1 MRLLNKGD
9 RARMS
14 TLTQPEPRIFAGEAA
29 QRFHRKTLVWD
40 CLSLYYI
47 LDELYAQQSLDGG
60 VNVVNATFGTED
72 EWETV
77 LRNFEKGLQKIEK
90 SPLLKLALCADDIL
104 KAQAQGKLAIVIGTQ
119 GSSFI
124 EKELYRVELL
134 YRLGMRICGL
144 AYTGGTLH
152 ADGCGEKR
160 DAGISFLGRELIDI
174 VNGLPMW
181 LDLSHCGHRTRA
193 EAVLIA
199 RAPVCTHSNAY
210 GLNPND
216 RNTMDETARAIVAKG
231 GMLGVCGLAKTVW
244 PQNATLDRIVDHIDY
259 YAKLIGPQNVG
270 FGCDFVAAYKASGQ
284 ILPASKRWRTLR
296 PDVFG
301 TVDEFLTL
309 SYPDGLTQ
317 IRELPN
323 LTQTLFDRKYA
334 EEEIAG
340 IMGGNWLRTFKTL
353 VG

>member
-1 MRLLNKGD
+1 
-9 RARMS
+9 MS
-14 TLTQPEPRIFAGEAA
+14 KVAQPAPIVFAGEAA
-29 QRFHRKTLVWD
+29 KKFHQKTLVWD

-47 LDELYAQQSLDGG
+47 LEELYAQQSLDGG

-72 EWETV
+72 DWETV
-77 LRNFEKGLQKIEK
+77 LRNFEKGLQQIEK

-104 KAQAQGKLAIVIGTQ
+104 QAQREGKLAIVIGTQ

-152 ADGCGEKR
+152 ADGCGERR
-160 DAGISFLGRELIDI
+160 DAGVSYLGRDLIDI

-181 LDLSHCGHRTRA
+181 LDISHCGHRTRA
-193 EAVLIA
+193 EAVVLA
-199 RAPVCTHSNAY
+199 RAPVCTHSNAF
-210 GLNPND
+210 GLNAND
-216 RNTMDETARAIVAKG
+216 RNTTDETAQAIVAKG

-244 PQNATLDRIVDHIDY
+244 PQDATLNHIVNHIDY
-259 YAKLIGPQNVG
+259 YAKLIGPENVG
-270 FGCDFVAAYKASGQ
+270 FGCDFVAAYKASGV

-309 SYPDGLTQ
+309 SYPEGLTQ

-323 LTQTLFDRKYA
+323 LTQTLFDRKYTA
-334 EEEIAG
+334 EQTAG
-340 IMGGNWLRTFKTL
+340 IMGGNWLRTFKKF

>member
-216 RNTMDETARAIVAKG
+216 RNTTDETARAIVAKG

-259 YAKLIGPQNVG
+259 YAKLIGPENVG

-323 LTQTLFDRKYA
+323 LTQTLFDRKYP

>member
-1 MRLLNKGD
+1 MN
-9 RARMS
+9 A
-14 TLTQPEPRIFAGEAA
+14 QPEPKIFAGDAA
-29 QRFHRKTLVWD
+29 RKLTHDALVWD

-47 LDELYAQQSLDGG
+47 LDEFYAQQSLEGG
-60 VNVVNATFGTED
+60 VNVVNCTFGTED

-77 LRNFEKGLQKIEK
+77 LRNFELGLQKIEK
-90 SPLLKLALCADDIL
+90 NPVLKLALCADDIL
-104 KAQAQGKLAIVIGTQ
+104 KAKAEGKLAIVVGTQ

-134 YRLGMRICGL
+134 YRLGLRICGL

-152 ADGCGEKR
+152 ADGCGELR
-160 DAGISFLGRELIDI
+160 DAGLSFLGRELIDI
-174 VNGLPMW
+174 VNRLPMW
-181 LDLSHCGHRTRA
+181 LDISHCGHRTRA
-193 EAVLIA
+193 EAVQLA

-216 RNTMDETARAIVAKG
+216 RNTKDETAKAIVAKG
-231 GMLGVCGLAKTVW
+231 GMVGVCGLAKTVW
-244 PQNATLDRIVDHIDY
+244 PENATLKHIVDHVDY
-259 YAKLIGPQNVG
+259 YAKLLGPQNVG

-301 TVDEFLTL
+301 TVEEFLTL
-309 SYPDGLTQ
+309 SYPEGLSQ

-323 LTQTLFDRKYA
+323 LTQSLLDRKYA
-334 EEEIAG
+334 EGDIRG
-340 IMGGNWLRTFKTL
+340 IMGGNFFRVFKQW

>member
-1 MRLLNKGD
+1 
-9 RARMS
+9 MS
-14 TLTQPEPRIFAGEAA
+14 ALTQPEPNVFAGDRARA
-29 QRFHRKTLVWD
+29 LHSDTLIWD

-47 LDELYAQQSLDGG
+47 LEEPYAQQALEGG
-60 VNVVNATFGTED
+60 VNVANVTFGTEED
-72 EWETV
+72 WEAV
-77 LRNFEKGLQKIEK
+77 LRNFELGLQKIEK
-90 SPLLKLALCADDIL
+90 SPLLALALTADDIVR
-104 KAQAQGKLAIVIGTQ
+104 ARAAGKLAVVIGTQ

-134 YRLGMRICGL
+134 YRLGLRICGL

-160 DAGISFLGRELIDI
+160 DAGLSFLGRELIDT
-174 VNGLPMW
+174 VNRLPMW
-181 LDLSHCGHRTRA
+181 LDLSHCSHRTRA
-193 EAVLIA
+193 EATVIA

-210 GLNPND
+210 GLNAND
-216 RNTMDETARAIVAKG
+216 RNTTDETAKAIVAKG
-231 GMLGVCGLAKTVW
+231 GMLGICGLPKTVW
-244 PQNATLDRIVDHIDY
+244 PQDATLERMVDHIDY
-259 YAKLIGPQNVG
+259 YVRLIGPQNVG

-301 TVDEFLTL
+301 TVEEFLTQ
-309 SYPDGLTQ
+309 SYPQGLTQ

-323 LTQTLFDRKYA
+323 LTQALCDRKYS
-334 EEEIAG
+334 ESQIAG
-340 IMGGNWLRTFKTL
+340 IMGGNWFRTFRNF

>member
-1 MRLLNKGD
+1 
-9 RARMS
+9 MS
-14 TLTQPEPRIFAGEAA
+14 KIAQPEPHVFAGDAA
-29 QRFHRKTLVWD
+29 KKFHRQTLVWD

-47 LDELYAQQSLDGG
+47 LEEVYAQQSLDGG

-72 EWETV
+72 DWETV
-77 LRNFEKGLQKIEK
+77 LRNFEKGLQQIDK
-90 SPLLKLALCADDIL
+90 SPLLKLALCAQDIRD
-104 KAQAQGKLAIVIGTQ
+104 AQAEGKLAIVIGTQ

-152 ADGCGEKR
+152 ADGCGERR
-160 DAGISFLGRELIDI
+160 DAGLSFLGRELIDI

-193 EAVLIA
+193 EAVIVA

-216 RNTMDETARAIVAKG
+216 RNTTDATAKAIVAKG

-244 PQNATLDRIVDHIDY
+244 PQDATLNHIVDHIDY

-270 FGCDFVAAYKASGQ
+270 FGCDFVAAYKASGE
-284 ILPASKRWRTLR
+284 ILPASRRWRTLR

-309 SYPDGLTQ
+309 SYPAGLTQ

-323 LTQTLFDRKYA
+323 LTQTLMDRKYA
-334 EEEIAG
+334 EKDIAD
-340 IMGGNWLRTFKTL
+340 IMGGNWLRTFEKL